1 MRTAVLAT
9 ILLLAATLTNADSS
23 TIAAPAK
30 GHSATRNLHFDW
42 DDVKGASYYRLMYS
56 VGSGAY
62 RPAIDKVPAATSR
75 ATVSVPARLATRASL
90 RYVVAACDT
99 AGCAKSNGISPH
111 TKPIGGD
118 AMLVCGAG
126 AAFAVDSTD
135 DAGQRV
141 CMQRVAA
148 RFFARRRFR

>member
-1 MRTAVLAT
+1 MRSAILVTV
-9 ILLLAATLTNADSS
+9 LLLAANVTNADSPS
-23 TIAAPAK
+23 IAPPAK
-30 GHSATRNLHFDW
+30 GRTPTRNLHFDW

-75 ATVSVPARLATRASL
+75 ATVSVPVRLASRPSL

-111 TKPIGGD
+111 KSPISNPVWMCDRPEGSLVEAVG
-118 AMLVCGAG
+118 LVCME
-126 AAFAVDSTD
+126 
-135 DAGQRV
+135 RV
-141 CMQRVAA
+141 SA
-148 RFFARRRFR
+148 RFYRHRRL